1 MKSHKFEIIAPRRFS
16 ITSKG
21 TCVEVKGQA
30 TALSGEVLPVIRSIY
45 ICVGERHRPCV
56 INRIPGQSRSLEF
69 KITYRIGFGLKVMRF
84 FAEFSDGSSLMFG
97 WSFLFSGPEKIGE
110 RVAIPKFAHRLNKGV
125 NVIGLFQYSTGLGE
139 AARQTF
145 SCLAGGSIPVVAV
158 NAPMV
163 VNSGKSREGDIPET
177 AQRLDYSINL
187 FHLNPPEMMRLYRP
201 WKRAFRNGQYNIA
214 YWFYE
219 LARFPDDWLQ
229 GFYGIDEIWVATE
242 FVYEAVKKASTV
254 PVYVVPTAVV
264 VKAPGN
270 IDRASF
276 GIPDAAFCVLSV
288 FDLSSHRLRK
298 NPEAAIRAVQLAHN
312 DVTNLH
318 LVLKVNNAD
327 MNVESMQVLRDLLKG
342 VSNVTV
348 ITDFLSREE
357 LTMLQACADVFISLH
372 RSEGLGLNL
381 LECMALGKPVIATNW
396 SGNTDFMTKEN
407 SCPVDYDLVPIEE
420 TFGPYEKGQIW
431 AEPSVD
437 HAAAYLCRLAKDRE
451 LREGIGS
458 AARTT
463 VERLYSPDRVRD
475 IMEERLLK
483 IRH

>member
-21 TCVEVKGQA
+21 TCVEVKGRV
-30 TALSGEVLPVIRSIY
+30 TALSGEALPVIRSIY
-45 ICVGERHRPCV
+45 IYVGERHRPCV
-56 INRIPGQSRSLEF
+56 INQISGQSRSLEF
-69 KITYRIGFGLKVMRF
+69 KIAYRIGFGLKVMRF

-110 RVAIPKFAHRLNKGV
+110 RVAIPKFAHRLNEGV
-125 NVIGLFQYSTGLGE
+125 NVIGLFQYSVGLGE

-145 SCLAGGSIPVVAV
+145 SCLAGGSIPVAAV

-177 AQRLDYSINL
+177 TQRLHYSINV

-264 VKAPGN
+264 VKAPEN

-276 GIPDAAFCVLSV
+276 GIPDSAFCVLSI
-288 FDLSSHRLRK
+288 FDLNSHRLRK
-298 NPEAAIRAVQLAHN
+298 NPEAAIKAFQLACREVQ
-312 DVTNLH
+312 DLH
-318 LVLKVNNAD
+318 LILKVNNSE
-327 MNVESMQVLRDLLKG
+327 MNLESMQVLSSLLKG
-342 VSNVTV
+342 MDNVTM
-348 ITDFLSREE
+348 ITEFLSRED

-381 LECMALGKPVIATNW
+381 LECMLLGKPVIATNW
-396 SGNTDFMTKEN
+396 SGNTDFMNADN
-407 SCPVDYDLVPIEE
+407 SCPVDYELVLVEE
-420 TFGPYEKGQIW
+420 TFGPYEKGQTW
-431 AEPSVD
+431 AEPAVE
-437 HAAAYLCRLAKDRE
+437 HAAEYIQMLAGDRDLCHQMGDAAKQ
-451 LREGIGS
+451 
-458 AARTT
+458 T
-463 VERLYSPDRVRD
+463 VEQMYSPERVRSS
-475 IMEERLLK
+475 MEKRLSQIL
-483 IRH
+483 